1 MGLLSSCGSGYCRV
15 EDSLCGDS
23 LLADFDAA
31 ALVEGAK
38 QLLSAAS
45 DALNS
50 IGIDVEAIGKALVQI
65 GSDIED
71 LFDKKAKKRKED
83 EKAAKIQEEKDAKA
97 AKKAAEEAK
106 KAREEAVK
114 ADETRQAEIL
124 VKT

>member
-1 MGLLSSCGSGYCRV
+1 MLIFYSWSLLRHIRTYDPRQSCFSDTQVLLLFCSYQ
-15 EDSLCGDS
+15 LLS

-38 QLLSAAS
+38 QLFDAAS
-45 DALNS
+45 GALKS

-83 EKAAKIQEEKDAKA
+83 EKAH
-97 AKKAAEEAK
+97 
-106 KAREEAVK
+106 
-114 ADETRQAEIL
+114 TRRPP
-124 VKT
+124 